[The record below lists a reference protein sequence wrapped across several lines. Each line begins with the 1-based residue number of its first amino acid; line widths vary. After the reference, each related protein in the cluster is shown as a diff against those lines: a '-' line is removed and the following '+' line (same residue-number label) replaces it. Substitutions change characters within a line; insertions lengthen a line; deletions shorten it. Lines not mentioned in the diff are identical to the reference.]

1 MVEGT
6 HKEAQPA
13 DSTAVPPRKRTV
25 SPIVPAGN
33 IARRSLTLLIAIMS
47 FIACLTAG
55 AVSLVEQS
63 ASNWQSQI
71 SREATIQLRPM
82 EGVDMEAS
90 LQLARELAAGFD
102 GVVGARIVP
111 QEESAAL
118 LEPWLGQGLSLEELP
133 VPRLV
138 IITVNERSP
147 PDLGQLGRII
157 SLQVA
162 NASLDDHRTWVAR
175 LAAMARTTT
184 YAGAMVLLLVLVALA
199 LTVVFATRGALA
211 SNQTVIE
218 VMHFVGARAGF
229 IAGQFQRRFLVIGL
243 VGAFSGGALAMAV
256 FALAQVWSRSMTTAL
271 EAEQIS
277 ALFGNFAI
285 GPVVYAGMFLLIILV
300 GGLTALTTRLTVLA
314 NLREIDEERADPSR
328 S

>member
-1 MVEGT
+1 M
-6 HKEAQPA
+6 A
-13 DSTAVPPRKRTV
+13 DRQVAKAAAPEMIARPRKRTV
-25 SPIVPAGN
+25 SPIVPGGN

-63 ASNWQSQI
+63 ARNWQSQI

-82 EGVDMEAS
+82 EGADMEVS
-90 LQLARELAAGFD
+90 LQRARDLAAGFD
-102 GVVGARIVP
+102 GVANARIVP
-111 QEESAAL
+111 AQESAAL

-138 IITVNERSP
+138 IVTIDENDP
-147 PDLGQLGRII
+147 PDLAALGRAV

-184 YAGAMVLLLVLVALA
+184 YAGAVVLLLVLTALA

-211 SNQTVIE
+211 SNQPVIE
-218 VMHFVGARAGF
+218 VMHFVGARSGF
-229 IAGQFQRRFLVIGL
+229 IAAQFQTRFLVIGL
-243 VGAFSGGALAMAV
+243 SGAFAGGVLAMLV
-256 FALAQVWSRSMTTAL
+256 FAGAQLWSRNTTTAL

-285 GPVVYAGMFLLIILV
+285 GAGVYAGMFILIILV
-300 GGLTALTTRLTVLA
+300 GALTALTTRLTVLA
-314 NLREIDEERADPSR
+314 NLREIDEERSDPSR
-328 S
+328 T